1 MTTFVVD
8 GLTLYAWPESWAAP
22 GDGVLRV
29 TVGCPPLT
37 GDDSVVDPPPQP
49 ASAASIAEIID
60 IRIFMGDAPLLRQ
73 STKPITAGGLRW
85 HGDGTGARPNGL
97 GDRPY
102 GLVPRVEAINGDA
115 EP

>member
-73 STKPITAGGLRW
+73 STKPITRYRLPPPSSCADQRRGSSL
-85 HGDGTGARPNGL
+85 AR
-97 GDRPY
+97 
-102 GLVPRVEAINGDA
+102 
-115 EP
+115 